1 VGTVPVEQ
9 VDEQADGL
17 SYEQARDALAEAV
30 RSLEAGGL
38 TLEES
43 LKVWERGER
52 LAAICMEWLEG
63 ARARLAAAMA
73 GREDADGAS
82 DRDPREGGAASGGA
96 GRSER
101 EGTASDQRRTRER

>member
-1 VGTVPVEQ
+1 MPGEQ
-9 VDEQADGL
+9 VDQQADGL
-17 SYEQARDALAEAV
+17 TYEQARDALAEAV

-52 LAAICMEWLEG
+52 LAAICTEWLEG

-73 GREDADGAS
+73 NRADNDGTRGEGEDPSGA
-82 DRDPREGGAASGGA
+82 RGA
-96 GRSER
+96 RS
-101 EGTASDQRRTRER
+101 

>member
-1 VGTVPVEQ
+1 VGTVPGEQ
-9 VDEQADGL
+9 IDESADGL

-73 GREDADGAS
+73 GRDDADG
-82 DRDPREGGAASGGA
+82 ESGPDTGQ
-96 GRSER
+96 RST
-101 EGTASDQRRTRER
+101 GS